1 MYFST
6 GVGNIKEFFNTKRA
20 LQFAQL
26 HRSCAVPTDATPQP
40 KATLYDVDAVY
51 IYQCIPIFILWNY
64 ACQRWSRTLIGL
76 KLYTWC
82 MRDII
87 YINYMRAWHL
97 RSKMRKQRACSWLL
111 YKANKSCLHWSICSS
126 CSRTWYRN
134 WTFMLNCQCKHC
146 YQMTPL
152 FCQSVIFLTKSN

>member
-20 LQFAQL
+20 LQFAQS

-40 KATLYDVDAVY
+40 KVTLYDVDAVY

-82 MRDII
+82 VTLFIFATCARDIYGQRCENKELVPDCFTKQTKAVCTGLYAVPVLGHDTEI
-87 YINYMRAWHL
+87 GHL
-97 RSKMRKQRACSWLL
+97 CWIVNANIVSVCALPMHK
-111 YKANKSCLHWSICSS
+111 KAKS
-126 CSRTWYRN
+126 T
-134 WTFMLNCQCKHC
+134 
-146 YQMTPL
+146 
-152 FCQSVIFLTKSN
+152 